1 MKKINIIDMFCG
13 GGGESTGLISA
24 LKLIIKNII
33 RGIIIAVAIFIVWKI
48 WG

>member
-24 LKLIIKNII
+24 AHEYAKAMSGQILKEMT
-33 RGIIIAVAIFIVWKI
+33 A
-48 WG
+48 

>member
-24 LKLIIKNII
+24 KWNGNKLLKMAGVNKTLALCKE
-33 RGIIIAVAIFIVWKI
+33 
-48 WG
+48 